1 MQLATFLGLLAA
13 SATAIVCPPQMT
25 EAALALKLEGEACG
39 GACQADGSCAEG
51 LECQKP
57 KTSPFSFAILA
68 PSPAGVCQKPKT
80 VTHMMG
86 GVSDIGLDDEGVQ
99 DAAKFGVDH
108 IQKTSNGLALPTLD
122 RIVSAQKQVVVS
134 NTE

>member
-1 MQLATFLGLLAA
+1 MGNHQASVQSPSQPSSRGALFCVLHTLLGIEIMQLATFLGLLAA

-99 DAAKFGVDH
+99 
-108 IQKTSNGLALPTLD
+108 
-122 RIVSAQKQVVVS
+122 
-134 NTE
+134 